1 MDISITDAELVLMR
15 VLWQES
21 PLNARQITDR
31 LASSK
36 DWHRKTVNTLLGRLE
51 KKSALSACKHEDG
64 IKYFTP
70 AVEEAEYNRTAT
82 SQFVD
87 RLFDGEIAPLVAS
100 FAKGRPLTPEQINEL
115 QGLLKELSD
124 DD

>member
-15 VLWQES
+15 LLWKEN
-21 PLNARQITDR
+21 PLNSRQITER

-51 KKSALSACKHEDG
+51 KKSVLSARKHEDG

-70 AVEEAEYNRTAT
+70 IVEKAEYSRTAT

-87 RLFDGEIAPLVAS
+87 RLFGGEIAPLVAS
-100 FAKGRPLTPEQINEL
+100 FAKKRPLSSEQIAEL
-115 QGLLKELSD
+115 QSLLKEFSD